1 MKAKRYWI
9 GAVLAC
15 LFHGA
20 ASGQLTLEEC
30 QRAARENYPL
40 VKQYELI
47 GKTRDFTLENASKGY
62 LPQISVSGK
71 VSYQSDV
78 TKMPI
83 AIQGLEFGLD
93 KDQYQTVVELN
104 QAIWDG
110 GTARQR
116 REEAK
121 VAADV
126 REGQVE
132 VNLYALRE
140 RVNQI
145 YFAVLLID
153 AQLEQNALLQ
163 AQLERNY
170 RQVEACVG
178 QGVATPPDLDAVSV
192 EQLNARQTAAELRMN
207 RRAYLEVLGMLTG
220 KGDLAHEVLARP
232 SVDMPVSAELLR
244 PELSL
249 YDVRRKQLEVQE
261 RGLDTGIMPR
271 LSLFAQGAYGD
282 QGLNMLEGGFKPY
295 YIAGLRL
302 SWNIGGFYTRKN
314 DKRLL
319 DVSRSDI
326 DVQEE
331 AFRLENRMEA
341 AQYRRAVE
349 RLDTLMKNDDELL
362 RLRGNIRRAAEAKVE
377 GGTLTVTEMLREVLA
392 EDQARQT
399 KVVHDIQRLQ
409 ALCNI
414 KYVLNH

>member
-220 KGDLAHEVLARP
+220 KGDLAHEVLVRP

-249 YDVRRKQLEVQE
+249 YDSRRKQLEVQE
-261 RGLDTGIMPR
+261 RGLDTGVMPR

-282 QGLNMLEGGFKPY
+282 PGLNMLEGGFKPY

-331 AFRLENRMEA
+331 AFRLGNRMEA

>member
-93 KDQYQTVVELN
+93 KDQYQAVVELN

-126 REGQVE
+126 REGQVK

-170 RQVEACVG
+170 RQVEACVA

-220 KGDLAHEVLARP
+220 KGDLAHEALVRP

-249 YDVRRKQLEVQE
+249 YDSRRKQLEVQE

-282 QGLNMLEGGFKPY
+282 PGLNMLEGGFKPY

-399 KVVHDIQRLQ
+399 KIVHDIQRLQ

>member
-220 KGDLAHEVLARP
+220 KGDLAHEVLVRP

-249 YDVRRKQLEVQE
+249 YDSRRKQLEVQE

-282 QGLNMLEGGFKPY
+282 PGLNMLEGGFKPY

-331 AFRLENRMEA
+331 VFRLENRMEA

>member
-93 KDQYQTVVELN
+93 KDQYQAVVELN

-220 KGDLAHEVLARP
+220 KGDLAHEALVRP

-249 YDVRRKQLEVQE
+249 YDSRRKQLEVQE

-282 QGLNMLEGGFKPY
+282 PGLNMLEGGFKPY

-399 KVVHDIQRLQ
+399 KIVHDIQRLQ

>member
-220 KGDLAHEVLARP
+220 KEDLAHEVLARP

-282 QGLNMLEGGFKPY
+282 PGLNMLEGGFKPY

>member
-1 MKAKRYWI
+1 MKAKRYWM

-93 KDQYQTVVELN
+93 KDQYQAVVELN

-126 REGQVE
+126 REGQVK

-170 RQVEACVG
+170 RQVEACVA

-220 KGDLAHEVLARP
+220 KGDLAHEALVRP

-249 YDVRRKQLEVQE
+249 YDSRRKQLEVQE

-282 QGLNMLEGGFKPY
+282 PGLNMLEGGFKPY

-399 KVVHDIQRLQ
+399 KIVHDIQRLQ